1 MHVIEVR
8 DIFTL
13 ADIAV
18 QDKKH
23 IFANTLFLLFSLPEA
38 CFGYHMMALCK
49 DVHISHLFK
58 RVIVSL
64 IVFAQA

>member
-1 MHVIEVR
+1 MEAMEFFYPKAIKGHSLREFIQMHVIEVR

-23 IFANTLFLLFSLPEA
+23 IFANTLFLLYFLPEA
-38 CFGYHMMALCK
+38 CFGYLMMA
-49 DVHISHLFK
+49 
-58 RVIVSL
+58 
-64 IVFAQA
+64 